1 MTIENPY
8 IFELNLK
15 NAQIQSWTKFNSDKL
30 VAKLSKPLTGTDYK
44 IYVLSLIERVFYVG
58 TTKSSLKSRLNS
70 GLKASGKNGYHG
82 YKWKNQK
89 DVRIFIWNF
98 PELNKEQIENIE
110 AELAFIV
117 RTQTG
122 KWPEFQNE
130 IHFNNSYQE
139 KGKVIA
145 EKMYNHIINCGEKT
159 QGNTV

>member
-1 MTIENPY
+1 MTVDNPF
-8 IFELNLK
+8 IFEINLK
-15 NAQIQSWTKFNSDKL
+15 NAKIQSWTELNSGKL
-30 VAKLSKPLTGTDYK
+30 VSKLSKPLTGSNYK
-44 IYVLSLIERVFYVG
+44 IYVLSLKKRVLYVG

-98 PELNKEQIENIE
+98 TDLNKEQIENIE

-117 RTQTG
+117 RSKTG

-139 KGKVIA
+139 KGKDIA
-145 EKMYNHIINCGEKT
+145 DKMYSQIINCG
-159 QGNTV
+159 